1 MSFWL
6 FLHISSVS
14 LPGCRV
20 RRKDGL
26 STIHFSQ
33 KDYFLHF
40 LLMLLLSVLNLEEKN
55 VSMPQGG
62 ILEMPSG

>member
-14 LPGCRV
+14 SPECRV
-20 RRKDGL
+20 RRKKGL
-26 STIHFSQ
+26 PTIHFSQ
-33 KDYFLHF
+33 KDYFVHF
-40 LLMLLLSVLNLEEKN
+40 YSVLTLKEKN
-55 VSMPQGG
+55 VLMPQGG

>member
-14 LPGCRV
+14 LPECGV
-20 RRKDGL
+20 RRKDGF
-26 STIHFSQ
+26 SMIHFSQ

-40 LLMLLLSVLNLEEKN
+40 LLMLLLSVLTLEEEN
-55 VSMPQGG
+55 ISMPQGG